1 MLRTLAAVA
10 TIATGFFASHS
21 AQAVPAFARQM
32 NAECSTCHYQHFA
45 KLNAFGRSFK
55 ASGYSMTAR
64 PTLEG
69 KDLSIAE
76 NLNATFFLR
85 SQYVDRSA
93 DEETGDKLDR
103 ASWAVPNEAA
113 ILIGGRLTEGVGGMV
128 EWGGPLLGAKMSFS
142 KDMGNGITVG
152 TTLFTTDALG
162 AGYGYDGSNTGAV
175 RNQRPSER
183 SSRPTLGNNSNL
195 ELAGAATG
203 LAFYASNPNWF
214 ANISLYAPD
223 SNEAGITEMDAGTK
237 LSHYARGMVFL
248 NTAGGWEIG
257 VGAGLYSGSTTATTN
272 YDHDQVDVNGDLV
285 LDSNGDPIPEDL
297 FNLTPGENE
306 IVTRAKF
313 VDAQLQGTAGGR
325 ELGVYF
331 MYAQGEEP
339 NATDGKAHLYAGV
352 DKKPKGWGLDAEYF
366 VADKLAVLASLGSH
380 DNGTDGQSAKK
391 SAGVGLYWK
400 IAQNITLQPMYEK
413 FSGEQGQDANG
424 DDVTQFTV
432 TLEAAF

>member
-1 MLRTLAAVA
+1 MHSLFSVGDRSKTLRTWAA
-10 TIATGFFASHS
+10 IATVAAGFFTTQS

-45 KLNAFGRSFK
+45 KLNAFGRAFK

-69 KDLSIAE
+69 QELSIAE

-85 SQYVDRSA
+85 SQYSKESTA
-93 DEETGDKLDR
+93 DR

-113 ILIGGRLTEGVGGMV
+113 ILVGGRLAEGIGGMV
-128 EWGGPLLGAKMSFS
+128 EWGGPLLGAKVSFS
-142 KDMGNGITVG
+142 KDMGGTTVG
-152 TTLFTTDALG
+152 TTLYTTDALG

-183 SSRPTLGNNSNL
+183 SSRPTLGNNANL

-203 LAFYASNPNWF
+203 LAFYASNPSWF

-223 SNEAGITEMDAGTK
+223 SNEAGVTEMDAGTQ
-237 LSHYARGMVFL
+237 LSRYARGMVFM

-257 VGAGLYSGSTTATTN
+257 VGAGLYSGSTTATTVEDPDN
-272 YDHDQVDVNGDLV
+272 PGFDVFGLAV
-285 LDSNGDPIPEDL
+285 
-297 FNLTPGENE
+297 GENE
-306 IVTRAKF
+306 IVTSAKF
-313 VDAQLQGTAGGR
+313 VDAQLQGIVGGR

-331 MYAQGEEP
+331 MYGQGEEP
-339 NATDGKAHLYAGV
+339 KADGKAHLYAGV
-352 DKKPKGWGLDAEYF
+352 NKKPKGWGLDAEYF
-366 VADKLAVLASLGSH
+366 VAQKLAVLASLGSH
-380 DNGTDGQSAKK
+380 DNGTDNRDPKK
-391 SAGVGLYWK
+391 TMGVGLYWK

-413 FSGEQGQDANG
+413 ISGEQAEDEFGEDI
-424 DDVTQFTV
+424 TQYTV